1 MSAEI
6 QKNHNF
12 DAIYVAKAYND
23 IAPHFSQTRS
33 YLWPGVIDFYDLIP
47 KNSFIAD
54 IGCGNGKNIDNSYT
68 KEKNLTCFGCDITQY
83 FLDVCKNDNKSVI
96 KANNLYLPFK
106 DNFFDAVLSVAVIHH
121 FSNHEDRIKSIQEIF
136 RITKSNGI
144 FLIQIWAQ
152 EQETDSKKL
161 FKHGD
166 NLVPW
171 SLRNPKNKQME
182 LASVDRYYYIFNKI
196 SFYNILQEALADKS
210 YEIFKYFYQKGNW
223 VAFIKKF

>member
-1 MSAEI
+1 M
-6 QKNHNF
+6 
-12 DAIYVAKAYND
+12 
-23 IAPHFSQTRS
+23 
-33 YLWPGVIDFYDLIP
+33 
-47 KNSFIAD
+47 
-54 IGCGNGKNIDNSYT
+54 
-68 KEKNLTCFGCDITQY
+68 TCFGCDITQY

-152 EQETDSKKL
+152 EQETESKKL